1 MHLLQSIV
9 LTPQTAVIL
18 FTLWIFGS
26 LALTVSWGLAGWVLS
41 RQPEVVLSRC
51 S

>member
-9 LTPQTAVIL
+9 LTPQTALVL
-18 FTLWIFGS
+18 FSLWIFGS
-26 LALTVSWGLAGWVLS
+26 LAFALGWGLAGWLLG
-41 RQPEVVLSRC
+41 RQPEWVMSHY